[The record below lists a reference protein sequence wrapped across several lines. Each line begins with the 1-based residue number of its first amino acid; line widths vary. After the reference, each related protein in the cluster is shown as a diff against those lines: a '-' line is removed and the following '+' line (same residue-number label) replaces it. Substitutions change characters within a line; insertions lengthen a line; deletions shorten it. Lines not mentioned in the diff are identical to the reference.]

1 MNYIK
6 RSYDFEN
13 LNPWLNFLKD
23 DLELKG
29 CAIGMAR
36 IPAGKGYTFMHQHE
50 EQEEVY
56 VVLGGKGV
64 MYIDGEFLD
73 MVPGDFIKVDPV
85 GKRCIKAADN
95 SELVCIIIGAIPA
108 KGYPK
113 KEISNTL
120 IDDGLPDWENLPPWY
135 EGNKKIVEINKK
147 IRAQRE
153 GKA

>member
-1 MNYIK
+1 
-6 RSYDFEN
+6 
-13 LNPWLNFLKD
+13 
-23 DLELKG
+23 
-29 CAIGMAR
+29 
-36 IPAGKGYTFMHQHE
+36 MHQHE

-64 MYIDGEFLD
+64 LYIDGEFWD
-73 MVPGDFIKVDPV
+73 MIPGDFIKVDPD
-85 GKRCIKAADN
+85 GKRCIKAAEN

-113 KEISNTL
+113 NEISNSL

-135 EGNKKIVEINKK
+135 DGNEKIVKINKK